1 MIKVLSCPSLMKLI
15 KLGICAMPRKVNN
28 PHMKNILE
36 NFQRFEEFKI
46 IIFTE
51 EIIFKTEI
59 EDWPL
64 VDALIIFYSDG
75 FPYNKALKYI
85 NLRKPFLVN
94 DFEMQKVF
102 WDRVKVLKLL
112 EEAQIPIPPHI
123 ILDGSENEEINH
135 EENNELNNSLEKE
148 KKVERYKKQI
158 NDIENKEN
166 NKILDMKRIINKNTK
181 SANLKNSMNFINNK
195 ETNNNSEKDNNT
207 IETLSVKSSDEI
219 KDDNIFLERKQSNP
233 ISAENDLLEFDDH
246 IEYHGIKLFKPFVE
260 KPINGDDHD
269 IYIYYPPNLGG
280 GHKRLFRKTKE
291 YSSFYFPSINEIR
304 RDKKYIYEK
313 FLPTDGFDIKV
324 YTIGEKYAHAE
335 ARKSPSLDG
344 KVNRTPEGK
353 EVRYPINLTPKEKEI
368 ARKIVLKFKQ
378 NICGFD
384 ILRCEG
390 NSYVCDVNGFSF
402 VKGNKKYYE
411 DCSIL
416 IRKIVYKGLDLP
428 LKNYKRSFIK
438 SKPLNIYRTLKVP
451 KFHKFLQQ
459 KEELRSIV
467 AVFRHADRSPK
478 QKMKLVVEDKYFLAL
493 FDEYG
498 KSKEKIEEIKLK
510 KPKELTRVLK
520 IVNEI
525 LERKKDKKEIIAT
538 DKNFYK
544 KIFQIKMV
552 LESNLNFNGLTRKIQ
567 LKPLKYTESIDPSGN
582 KRYTITKALMILKWG
597 GFLTHT
603 GSNQAKVLGETF
615 RFRLYPTS
623 DDEKKNG
630 LLRLHST
637 YRHDLKCYSADEGR
651 CLKTAANFLA
661 GLLEM
666 EGSIIPIIT
675 SMVTSD
681 EKSNKLLDLSSD
693 EIHEIKKEIKSKLSE
708 CLNYDG
714 PIKDKFNSMFTKE
727 SIYDKEDNSENE
739 SDDDGN
745 INEINDE
752 NEGCSSSESSEENS
766 KDNKP
771 SNNKSININISE
783 EKKEEKKEV
792 EYPIYELL
800 DKIGNPLTRMKKVL
814 TLLQNVI
821 ENIQQFL
828 PEEIIE
834 QESNNYLIT
843 NKKQIERRENFL
855 LKKAK
860 DHLVSK
866 ILGEDKNE
874 TKRKNSDKTLQKIQ
888 KNKNKNISPSN
899 KDKEKDKEKKIKKNE
914 GEKKNELYYDCL
926 DENIVLIYKRYVKL
940 KNDFYNTKKSKF
952 DISKIPDIYDNI
964 KYDIIHNKDLMN
976 SDAYDLFDEIS
987 ILANFVMPF
996 EYGITRDEKVNI
1008 GLKIIKPLLN
1018 KIYSDLID
1026 LIDINSNAYDK
1037 KRSNSIHKEDQ
1048 NWSGLDTGKMNK
1060 NEIKSTNRHVKSRFY
1075 FTCSSHIYALINIIG
1090 YGYNSILTHNN
1101 KKSFKELQNI
1111 FDFDYC
1117 SHVIF
1122 RLFEDLNVDWQNPKR
1137 FRLEIIMSPGSNKN
1151 PKEANEEHLISVS
1164 PWIFLNKNL
1173 NMEKM
1178 KQFLSKFN

>member
-1 MIKVLSCPSLMKLI
+1 
-15 KLGICAMPRKVNN
+15 MPRKVNN
-28 PHMKNILE
+28 PHMRNILD
-36 NFQRFEEFKI
+36 NFQHFEEFKI

-59 EDWPL
+59 EDWPI

-85 NLRKPFLVN
+85 NLRKPFLIN

-112 EEAQIPIPPHI
+112 EEAQIPVPPHI
-123 ILDGSENEEINH
+123 ILEGCENEEINN
-135 EENNELNNSLEKE
+135 EEKNELNNSLENE

-158 NDIENKEN
+158 NDLEKEEN
-166 NKILDMKRIINKNTK
+166 NKILDMKRIINKNNNT
-181 SANLKNSMNFINNK
+181 NYINNQEK
-195 ETNNNSEKDNNT
+195 ENNLEK
-207 IETLSVKSSDEI
+207 ISIKSSDE
-219 KDDNIFLERKQSNP
+219 NIDKILIERKRSNP
-233 ISAENDLLEFDDH
+233 KNIENDLIEFDDH

-291 YSSFYFPSINEIR
+291 YSSFYFPTINEIR

-428 LKNYKRSFIK
+428 FKNYRNSMVK
-438 SKPLNIYRTLKVP
+438 SKHLNIYRTLKVP
-451 KFHKFLQQ
+451 KIHKYMQK

-478 QKMKLVVEDKYFLAL
+478 QKMKLVVEDKYFLSL
-493 FDEYG
+493 FDEFG
-498 KSKEKIEEIKLK
+498 KDKKKIGEIKLK
-510 KPKELTRVLK
+510 KPKELMRVLE
-520 IVNEI
+520 IVNEL
-525 LERKKDKKEIIAT
+525 LEMKKEKKEIIGT
-538 DKNFYK
+538 DNNFYK

-552 LESNLNFNGLTRKIQ
+552 LERKLNFDGLTRKIQ
-567 LKPLKYTESIDPSGN
+567 LKPLKYNEFIDSEGN
-582 KRYTITKALMILKWG
+582 KKYIITKALMILKWG
-597 GFLTHT
+597 GFLTHS
-603 GSNQAKVLGETF
+603 GSNQAKILGETF

-623 DDEKKNG
+623 DDEKNG

-661 GLLEM
+661 GLLEI
-666 EGSIIPIIT
+666 EGNIIPIIT

-681 EKSNKLLDLSSD
+681 EKNNKLLDLSSD
-693 EIHEIKKEIKSKLSE
+693 EIHEIKKNIKMKLSE

-714 PIKDKFNSMFTKE
+714 PIKDKFNSLFTKE
-727 SIYDKEDNSENE
+727 SIYGQEDNSENN
-739 SDDDGN
+739 SDDDNN
-745 INEINDE
+745 INELE
-752 NEGCSSSESSEENS
+752 NEGCSSSESSEDNSNEN
-766 KDNKP
+766 KLNINKII
-771 SNNKSININISE
+771 NNK
-783 EKKEEKKEV
+783 EKIKI

-800 DKIGNPLTRMKKVL
+800 DKIGNPLNKMKNVL
-814 TLLQNVI
+814 TLLKNVI
-821 ENIQQFL
+821 KNIQQFL
-828 PEEIIE
+828 PEETME
-834 QESNNYLIT
+834 KDSNNYLIT
-843 NKKQIERRENFL
+843 NKNQIERREYFL
-855 LKKAK
+855 FKKTQA
-860 DHLVSK
+860 HLVSK

-874 TKRKNSDKTLQKIQ
+874 IKINKKENNIEPKRKNSEKKIQ
-888 KNKNKNISPSN
+888 KNLLSNEEKKNKKKNE
-899 KDKEKDKEKKIKKNE
+899 KESKEKKS
-914 GEKKNELYYDCL
+914 ELNFDCL

-940 KNDFYNTKKSKF
+940 KNDFYNNKNGKF

-964 KYDIIHNKDLMN
+964 KYDIIHNKDLMDSN
-976 SDAYDLFDEIS
+976 AFELFDEIS

-996 EYGITRDEKVNI
+996 EYGITREEKINI

-1026 LIDINSNAYDK
+1026 IDSIAYSKKGKNIEEDK
-1037 KRSNSIHKEDQ
+1037 
-1048 NWSGLDTGKMNK
+1048 NWSGLDATKMNK
-1060 NEIKSTNRHVKSRFY
+1060 NEIKSTGRHVKSRFY
-1075 FTCSSHIYALINIIG
+1075 FTCSSHIYSLINIIG

-1101 KKSFKELQNI
+1101 KKSFEELKKI

-1117 SHVIF
+1117 SHIIF
-1122 RLFEDLNVDWQNPKR
+1122 RLFEDLNVDLQNPKR
-1137 FRLEIIMSPGSNKN
+1137 FRLEIIMSPGSNKH

-1173 NMEKM
+1173 NVEKM

>member
-1 MIKVLSCPSLMKLI
+1 MKKVPSCPTLKKLI

-28 PHMKNILE
+28 PHMKNILD
-36 NFQRFEEFKI
+36 NFKTFEDFEI
-46 IIFTE
+46 VIFTE

-59 EDWPL
+59 DSWPL

-85 NLRKPFLVN
+85 NLRKPFLIN

-102 WDRVKVLKLL
+102 WDRVKVIKLL
-112 EEAQIPIPPHI
+112 EEAEIPVPPHI
-123 ILDGSENEEINH
+123 ILERCENEEINN
-135 EENNELNNSLEKE
+135 EENKKELNNSFENE

-158 NDIENKEN
+158 NEIENKEN
-166 NKILDMKRIINKNTK
+166 NKILNIKRNISIRINSKEKEN
-181 SANLKNSMNFINNK
+181 NNK
-195 ETNNNSEKDNNT
+195 EINPLEIHQIKSADDKNINS
-207 IETLSVKSSDEI
+207 I
-219 KDDNIFLERKQSNP
+219 NIERKKSFP
-233 ISAENDLLEFDDH
+233 KSIEDDLIEYDDY
-246 IEYHGIKLFKPFVE
+246 IEYHGKKIYKPFVE
-260 KPINGDDHD
+260 KPLNGDDHD

-291 YSSFYFPSINEIR
+291 YSSFYFPTINEIR
-304 RDKKYIYEK
+304 HDKKYLYEK
-313 FLPTDGFDIKV
+313 FLQTDGFDIKV

-428 LKNYKRSFIK
+428 MKNYFTSLRK
-438 SKPLNIYRTLKVP
+438 SRQMNIYRTLKVP
-451 KFHKFLQQ
+451 KIQKIMQI

-478 QKMKLVVEDKYFLAL
+478 QKMKLVVEDKYFLSL

-498 KSKEKIEEIKLK
+498 KKDRSEIKLK
-510 KPKELTRVLK
+510 KPKELTHVLK

-525 LERKKDKKEIIAT
+525 LERKKEKKEIIGT
-538 DKNFYK
+538 DNNFYK

-552 LESNLNFNGLTRKIQ
+552 LERKINFDGLTRKIQ
-567 LKPLKYTESIDPSGN
+567 LKPLKYEEQIDSQGN
-582 KRYTITKALMILKWG
+582 KKYVVTKALMILKWG

-603 GSNQAKVLGETF
+603 GNSQAKILGETF
-615 RFRLYPTS
+615 RVRLYPTS
-623 DDEKKNG
+623 DDEKNG

-661 GLLEM
+661 GLLQI
-666 EGSIIPIIT
+666 EGNIIPIIT

-681 EKSNKLLDLSSD
+681 DKSNKLLDMSSD
-693 EIHEIKKEIKSKLSE
+693 EIHEIKKGIKQKLSE

-714 PIKDKFNSMFTKE
+714 LIKDKFNSLFTKE
-727 SIYDKEDNSENE
+727 SIYTSEDNSE
-739 SDDDGN
+739 SDDESFN
-745 INEINDE
+745 IYEGKE
-752 NEGCSSSESSEENS
+752 NEECSSSESSEDNGNEN
-766 KDNKP
+766 K
-771 SNNKSININISE
+771 INI
-783 EKKEEKKEV
+783 EKKNSEKKNE
-792 EYPIYELL
+792 EYPINDLL
-800 DKIGNPLTRMKKVL
+800 EKIGNPLKRMKNVL
-814 TLLQNVI
+814 SLLNEVIKNI
-821 ENIQQFL
+821 ENYL
-828 PEEIIE
+828 SEETIE
-834 QESNNYLIT
+834 QDSDTYFIT
-843 NKKQIERRENFL
+843 NKNQIEKREYDLF
-855 LKKAK
+855 KKTQAN
-860 DHLVSK
+860 LVSK
-866 ILGEDKNE
+866 ILGDNEVLGGGQKNE
-874 TKRKNSDKTLQKIQ
+874 KQNMEKKGKPNEKTKKE
-888 KNKNKNISPSN
+888 KNKSLSSS
-899 KDKEKDKEKKIKKNE
+899 EEKKIKKK
-914 GEKKNELYYDCL
+914 EKNSKEKYNELNFDCL
-926 DENIVLIYKRYVKL
+926 DENIALIYKRYVKL
-940 KNDFYNTKKSKF
+940 KSDFYNVKKNKF

-976 SDAYDLFDEIS
+976 SSAYELFDEIS

-996 EYGITRDEKVNI
+996 EYGITRDEKISI

-1026 LIDINSNAYDK
+1026 INWIDNSKKRKNSNLEEDK
-1037 KRSNSIHKEDQ
+1037 
-1048 NWSGLDTGKMNK
+1048 NWSGLDAAKMND
-1060 NEIKSTNRHVKSRFY
+1060 NEIKSTGRHVKSRFY
-1075 FTCSSHIYALINIIG
+1075 FTCASHIYALLNIIG

-1101 KKSFKELQNI
+1101 KKSFEELIRI
-1111 FDFDYC
+1111 FDLDYC
-1117 SHVIF
+1117 SHIIF
-1122 RLFEDLNVDWQNPKR
+1122 RLFEDLNVDLLNPKR
-1137 FRLEIIMSPGSNKN
+1137 FRLEIIMSPGSNKH
-1151 PKEANEEHLISVS
+1151 PKEANDEHFMSIS

-1173 NMEKM
+1173 NVEKM

>member
-1 MIKVLSCPSLMKLI
+1 
-15 KLGICAMPRKVNN
+15 MPRKVNN
-28 PHMKNILE
+28 PHMRNILD
-36 NFQRFEEFKI
+36 NFQHFEEFKI

-59 EDWPL
+59 EDWPI

-75 FPYNKALKYI
+75 FPYNKALRYI
-85 NLRKPFLVN
+85 NLRKPFLIN

-112 EEAQIPIPPHI
+112 EEAQIPVPPHI
-123 ILDGSENEEINH
+123 ILEGCENEEINN
-135 EENNELNNSLEKE
+135 EEKNELNNSLENE

-158 NDIENKEN
+158 NDLEKEEN
-166 NKILDMKRIINKNTK
+166 NKILDMKRIINKNNNT
-181 SANLKNSMNFINNK
+181 NYINNQEK
-195 ETNNNSEKDNNT
+195 ENNLEK
-207 IETLSVKSSDEI
+207 ISIKSSDE
-219 KDDNIFLERKQSNP
+219 NIDKILIERKRSNP
-233 ISAENDLLEFDDH
+233 KNIENDLIEFDDH

-291 YSSFYFPSINEIR
+291 YSSFYFPTINEIR

-428 LKNYKRSFIK
+428 FKNYRNSMVK
-438 SKPLNIYRTLKVP
+438 SKHLNIYRTLKVP
-451 KFHKFLQQ
+451 KIHKYMQK

-478 QKMKLVVEDKYFLAL
+478 QKMKLVVEDKYFLSL
-493 FDEYG
+493 FDEFG
-498 KSKEKIEEIKLK
+498 KDKKKIGEIKLK
-510 KPKELTRVLK
+510 KPKELMRVLE
-520 IVNEI
+520 IVNEL
-525 LERKKDKKEIIAT
+525 LEMKKEKKEIIGT
-538 DKNFYK
+538 DNNFYK

-552 LESNLNFNGLTRKIQ
+552 LERKLNFDGLTRKIQ
-567 LKPLKYTESIDPSGN
+567 LKPLKYNEFIDSEGN
-582 KRYTITKALMILKWG
+582 KKYIITKALMILKWG
-597 GFLTHT
+597 GFLTHS
-603 GSNQAKVLGETF
+603 GSNQAKILGETF

-623 DDEKKNG
+623 DDEKNG

-661 GLLEM
+661 GLLEI
-666 EGSIIPIIT
+666 EGNIIPIIT

-681 EKSNKLLDLSSD
+681 EKNNKLLDLSSD
-693 EIHEIKKEIKSKLSE
+693 EIHEIKKNIKMKLSE

-714 PIKDKFNSMFTKE
+714 PIKDKFNSLFTKE
-727 SIYDKEDNSENE
+727 SIYGQEDNSENN
-739 SDDDGN
+739 SDDDNN
-745 INEINDE
+745 INELE
-752 NEGCSSSESSEENS
+752 NEGCSSSESSEDNSNEN
-766 KDNKP
+766 KLNINKII
-771 SNNKSININISE
+771 NNK
-783 EKKEEKKEV
+783 EKIKI

-800 DKIGNPLTRMKKVL
+800 DKIGNPLNKMKNVL
-814 TLLQNVI
+814 TLLKNVI
-821 ENIQQFL
+821 KNIQQFL
-828 PEEIIE
+828 PEETME
-834 QESNNYLIT
+834 KDSNNYLIT
-843 NKKQIERRENFL
+843 NKNQIERREYFL
-855 LKKAK
+855 FKKTQA
-860 DHLVSK
+860 HLVSK

-874 TKRKNSDKTLQKIQ
+874 IKINKKENNIEPKRKNSEKKIQ
-888 KNKNKNISPSN
+888 KNLLSNEEKKNKKKNE
-899 KDKEKDKEKKIKKNE
+899 KESKEKKS
-914 GEKKNELYYDCL
+914 ELNFDCL

-940 KNDFYNTKKSKF
+940 KNDFYNNKNGKF

-964 KYDIIHNKDLMN
+964 KYDIIHNKDLMDSN
-976 SDAYDLFDEIS
+976 AFELFDEIS

-996 EYGITRDEKVNI
+996 EYGITREEKINI

-1026 LIDINSNAYDK
+1026 IDSIAYSKKGKNIEEDK
-1037 KRSNSIHKEDQ
+1037 
-1048 NWSGLDTGKMNK
+1048 NWSGLDATKMNK
-1060 NEIKSTNRHVKSRFY
+1060 NEIKSTGRHVKSRFY
-1075 FTCSSHIYALINIIG
+1075 FTCSSHIYSLINIIG

-1101 KKSFKELQNI
+1101 KKSFEELKKI

-1117 SHVIF
+1117 SHIIF
-1122 RLFEDLNVDWQNPKR
+1122 RLFEDLNVDLQNPKR
-1137 FRLEIIMSPGSNKN
+1137 FRLEIIMSPGSNKH

-1173 NMEKM
+1173 NVEKM

>member
-1 MIKVLSCPSLMKLI
+1 
-15 KLGICAMPRKVNN
+15 MPRKVNN
-28 PHMKNILE
+28 PHMRNILD
-36 NFQRFEEFKI
+36 NFQHFEEFKI

-59 EDWPL
+59 EDWPI

-85 NLRKPFLVN
+85 NLRKPFLIN

-112 EEAQIPIPPHI
+112 EEAQIPVPPHI
-123 ILDGSENEEINH
+123 ILEGCENEEINN
-135 EENNELNNSLEKE
+135 EEKNELNNSLENE

-158 NDIENKEN
+158 NDLEKEEN
-166 NKILDMKRIINKNTK
+166 NKILDMKRIINKNNNT
-181 SANLKNSMNFINNK
+181 NYINNQEK
-195 ETNNNSEKDNNT
+195 ENNLEK
-207 IETLSVKSSDEI
+207 ISIKSSDE
-219 KDDNIFLERKQSNP
+219 NIDKILIERKRSNP
-233 ISAENDLLEFDDH
+233 KNIENDLIEFDDH

-291 YSSFYFPSINEIR
+291 YSSFYFPTINEIR

-428 LKNYKRSFIK
+428 FKNYRNSMVK
-438 SKPLNIYRTLKVP
+438 SKHLNIYRTLKVP
-451 KFHKFLQQ
+451 KIHKYMQK

-478 QKMKLVVEDKYFLAL
+478 QKMKLVVEDKYFLSL
-493 FDEYG
+493 FDEFG
-498 KSKEKIEEIKLK
+498 KDKKKIGEIKLK
-510 KPKELTRVLK
+510 KPKELMRVLE
-520 IVNEI
+520 IVNEL
-525 LERKKDKKEIIAT
+525 LEMKKEKKEIIGT
-538 DKNFYK
+538 DNNFYK

-552 LESNLNFNGLTRKIQ
+552 LERKLNFDGLTRKIQ
-567 LKPLKYTESIDPSGN
+567 LKPLKYNEFIDSEGN
-582 KRYTITKALMILKWG
+582 KKYIITKALMILKWG
-597 GFLTHT
+597 GFLTHS
-603 GSNQAKVLGETF
+603 GSNQAKILGETF

-623 DDEKKNG
+623 DDEKNG

-661 GLLEM
+661 GLLEI
-666 EGSIIPIIT
+666 EGNIIPIIT

-681 EKSNKLLDLSSD
+681 EKNNKLLDLSSD
-693 EIHEIKKEIKSKLSE
+693 EIHEIKKNIKMKLSE

-714 PIKDKFNSMFTKE
+714 PIKDKFNSLFTKE
-727 SIYDKEDNSENE
+727 SIYGQEDNSENN
-739 SDDDGN
+739 SDDDNN
-745 INEINDE
+745 INELE
-752 NEGCSSSESSEENS
+752 NEGCSSSESSEDNSNEN
-766 KDNKP
+766 KLNINKII
-771 SNNKSININISE
+771 NNK
-783 EKKEEKKEV
+783 EKIKI

-800 DKIGNPLTRMKKVL
+800 DKIGNPLNKMKNVL
-814 TLLQNVI
+814 TLLKNVI
-821 ENIQQFL
+821 KNIQQFL
-828 PEEIIE
+828 PEETME
-834 QESNNYLIT
+834 KDSNNYLIT
-843 NKKQIERRENFL
+843 NKNQIERREYFL
-855 LKKAK
+855 FKKTQA
-860 DHLVSK
+860 HLVSK

-874 TKRKNSDKTLQKIQ
+874 IKINKKENNIEPKRKNSEKKIQ
-888 KNKNKNISPSN
+888 KNLLSNEEKKNKKKIE
-899 KDKEKDKEKKIKKNE
+899 KESKEKKS
-914 GEKKNELYYDCL
+914 ELNFDCL

-940 KNDFYNTKKSKF
+940 KNDFYNNKNGKF

-964 KYDIIHNKDLMN
+964 KYDIIHNKDLMDSN
-976 SDAYDLFDEIS
+976 AFELFDEIS

-996 EYGITRDEKVNI
+996 EYGITREEKINI

-1026 LIDINSNAYDK
+1026 IDSIAYSKKGKNIEEDK
-1037 KRSNSIHKEDQ
+1037 
-1048 NWSGLDTGKMNK
+1048 NWSGLDATKMNK
-1060 NEIKSTNRHVKSRFY
+1060 NEIKSTGRHVKSRFY
-1075 FTCSSHIYALINIIG
+1075 FTCSSHIYSLINIIG

-1101 KKSFKELQNI
+1101 KKSFEELKKI

-1117 SHVIF
+1117 SHIIF
-1122 RLFEDLNVDWQNPKR
+1122 RLFEDLNVDLQNPKR
-1137 FRLEIIMSPGSNKN
+1137 FRLEIIMSPGSNKH

-1173 NMEKM
+1173 NVEKM